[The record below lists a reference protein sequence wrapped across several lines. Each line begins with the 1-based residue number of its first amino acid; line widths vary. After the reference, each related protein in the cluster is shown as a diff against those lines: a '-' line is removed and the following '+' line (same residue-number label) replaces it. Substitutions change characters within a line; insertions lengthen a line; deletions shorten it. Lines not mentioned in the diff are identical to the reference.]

1 MKYVKKMSVMTTII
15 LAVMCLASST
25 AVKAAGA
32 EDLRELWYETRYYPI
47 TSESDEWIEYG
58 LWETLEI
65 LNPPEELLHS
75 FSTEELAHL
84 MMEYPYLWLL
94 TAFDET
100 DDFFEFLGKNCDI
113 YSELMSRND
122 GVLCLAKEYQNLEYD
137 VLQWVNNG
145 DWSIKSYGYFPAA
158 NAEVFGCQF
167 IQYIDKSGD
176 IDQEE
181 NELFS
186 EIMYEK
192 TETYSSIHDNIIER
206 YLNFEKE
213 RPQSWAEE
221 KKKQWYE
228 THYYPLP
235 RGSEEWYNAKCDFF
249 EFYDLMN
256 PPLDLLLSMSTQEL
270 AKLMQDYPDM
280 DRMMIFFDEKGNQDY
295 IAFFGAIETDSDIF
309 YELLR
314 REDGI
319 TCLLEEYRARDV
331 EAFTVDGDYMKFYTE
346 IFGCQFIRYYA
357 HHFTE
362 SEYALASQI
371 IEEKKEQY
379 STLADTKLYYLDLP
393 ELEAP
398 TGEEVGDIRTN
409 YMWSEEIREREDRRE
424 IAQLQMQS
432 KENSMQT
439 EMPDT
444 EDSNATG
451 QEENSESITT
461 ETVENESDQSNQRLL
476 LVIIAVIGMVCVA
489 AGGIAFICKRRK
501 AQ

>member
-1 MKYVKKMSVMTTII
+1 MKYVKRMSVITMII
-15 LAVMCLASST
+15 LAVMWLASST
-25 AVKAAGA
+25 AVRAAGA
-32 EDLRELWYETRYYPI
+32 EDLRELWSETRYYPI
-47 TSESDEWIEYG
+47 TPESDEWAEYG
-58 LWETLEI
+58 LWEALEI
-65 LNPPEELLHS
+65 LNPPEELLRS

-100 DDFFEFLGKNCDI
+100 DDFFEFLENNCDI
-113 YSELMSRND
+113 YNELMSRDD

-137 VLQWVNNG
+137 VLQWANNG
-145 DWSIKSYGYFPAA
+145 DWSLKSYGYFPAA
-158 NAEVFGCQF
+158 NAETFGCRF
-167 IQYIDKSGD
+167 IWYMNKSGD
-176 IDQEE
+176 MDQEE

-186 EIMYEK
+186 EIIREK
-192 TETYSSIHDNIIER
+192 TEVYESISNSITKR

-213 RPQSWAEE
+213 RPKSWAEE
-221 KKKQWYE
+221 MKEQWYE

-256 PPLDLLLSMSTQEL
+256 PPLDLLPSMSTQEL

-280 DRMMIFFDEKGNQDY
+280 DRMMIFFDEEGNQDY
-295 IAFFGAIETDSDIF
+295 SAFFGAIESDSDIF

-331 EAFTVDGDYMKFYTE
+331 EAFTVDGDHMKFYTE

-371 IEEKKEQY
+371 IEEKREQY
-379 STLADTKLYYLDLP
+379 STLDNTKLYYLDLP
-393 ELEAP
+393 EIEAP

-409 YMWSEEIREREDRRE
+409 YMWLEEVREREDRRA
-424 IAQLQMQS
+424 IVQLQQQS
-432 KENSMQT
+432 KENSVQT
-439 EMPDT
+439 ETPDT

-451 QEENSESITT
+451 QEENNESITT
-461 ETVENESDQSNQRLL
+461 EAVENESEQSNQRLL
-476 LVIIAVIGMVCVA
+476 ITIMIAVIGVACV
-489 AGGIAFICKRRK
+489 AGGIVFICRRRK
-501 AQ
+501 AK